1 MNLTSNVSPQLFP
14 FQYEHNGH
22 IVSLHENNEAI
33 CQGGPLVST
42 LKIDG
47 NRIGNDAV
55 FGGPILFHKN
65 WVLAPKLIRKFL
77 KGHGFK
83 LLAIELT
90 SHKVISL
97 VPFET
102 MILLSEIRNGE
113 VLYFTDLEN
122 TEVKRF
128 SLNQEIQ

>member
-47 NRIGNDAV
+47 SIIGKDSV

-90 SHKVISL
+90 SHKIISL

-122 TEVKRF
+122 TEIKRV
-128 SLNQEIQ
+128 SLNLEIQ